1 MKGPAYII
9 DPPSPYEPPEVLWA
23 FLRCLRDLNQE
34 DEMVQYARLQVG
46 RCLVVVNHDER
57 ES

>member
-1 MKGPAYII
+1 MRVASII

-23 FLRCLRDLNQE
+23 FLRRLRDLDQE
-34 DEMVQYARLQVG
+34 DIAVREVRLQVG
-46 RCLVVVNHDER
+46 RCLVVETHDER